1 MMPPQLPPPA
11 RAFPLAAAILVFA
24 ASCAVLA
31 RPWLS
36 GAVTIPWDAKSQ
48 FLPQVRFLARALAD
62 GESPFWTP
70 NVFAG
75 WPQIADPQSLIFSPL
90 HFLLAW
96 FDPAPGFRAVDG
108 VTFALLFLGGLGVIL
123 FFRDRGWHAAGAL
136 VAAIAFAFGGS
147 ANARLQ
153 HTGQIISLVYF
164 PLTLWLLAR
173 ALDRGSLS
181 AALAAGVLGGVT
193 AIGRDQVALIALYL
207 LAGFVVAHWL
217 DGASLA
223 RMRASLKP
231 LAVAAVSGA
240 LVCAVPVVMSV
251 LLALGSNRPQF
262 GFADAGAG
270 SLHPAHLLTLA
281 FADLYGANDPAVD
294 FWGPPSLP
302 WSTVFGWPGLYLA
315 QNVGQL
321 YAGALVVVAVAF
333 GLVSGTLWAREIR
346 FFTVAAVLVLLYALG
361 WYTPVFAGMYE
372 LLPGVKLFRRPADA
386 TFLLGALMAIL
397 AGYVTHRWL
406 LGANPPVRRWQ
417 RAYVIA
423 LAVILI
429 ALAIALATSVG
440 VMKAATIPVL
450 TGVGFAA
457 AAVAV
462 IALSRRW
469 AARRIAASLV
479 LAVFMTADLAWNNGP
494 NESTGLPPARYDAL
508 RPNTANDTV
517 ALLEAGL
524 AQNPERRDR
533 VELAGIGYHWPN
545 LGLIHGFDHV
555 FGHNPL
561 RLKPFFDATEV
572 GDTVATPD
580 QRRFSPL
587 FPSYRSTLADLFG
600 LRFVATGVPVEQID
614 ASLPSGALA
623 FVARTGDAYVY
634 ENPRALPRVLLVT
647 GWRVADFQ
655 QLIRH
660 GGWPDV
666 DPTRTVLLEAAP
678 AFPSRDGSGIARLI
692 RYANTE
698 VVVEVEAPAN
708 GFLVLNDVWHP
719 WWRATVDGRAADIL
733 KANVLFRAV
742 AVPAGRHMVRFTF
755 HPFAGTVREIARRM
769 GQGA

>member
-1 MMPPQLPPPA
+1 
-11 RAFPLAAAILVFA
+11 
-24 ASCAVLA
+24 
-31 RPWLS
+31 
-36 GAVTIPWDAKSQ
+36 
-48 FLPQVRFLARALAD
+48 
-62 GESPFWTP
+62 
-70 NVFAG
+70 
-75 WPQIADPQSLIFSPL
+75 
-90 HFLLAW
+90 
-96 FDPAPGFRAVDG
+96 
-108 VTFALLFLGGLGVIL
+108 
-123 FFRDRGWHAAGAL
+123 
-136 VAAIAFAFGGS
+136 
-147 ANARLQ
+147 
-153 HTGQIISLVYF
+153 
-164 PLTLWLLAR
+164 
-173 ALDRGSLS
+173 
-181 AALAAGVLGGVT
+181 
-193 AIGRDQVALIALYL
+193 
-207 LAGFVVAHWL
+207 
-217 DGASLA
+217 
-223 RMRASLKP
+223 
-231 LAVAAVSGA
+231 
-240 LVCAVPVVMSV
+240 
-251 LLALGSNRPQF
+251 
-262 GFADAGAG
+262 
-270 SLHPAHLLTLA
+270 
-281 FADLYGANDPAVD
+281 
-294 FWGPPSLP
+294 
-302 WSTVFGWPGLYLA
+302 
-315 QNVGQL
+315 
-321 YAGALVVVAVAF
+321 
-333 GLVSGTLWAREIR
+333 
-346 FFTVAAVLVLLYALG
+346 
-361 WYTPVFAGMYE
+361 
-372 LLPGVKLFRRPADA
+372 
-386 TFLLGALMAIL
+386 
-397 AGYVTHRWL
+397 
-406 LGANPPVRRWQ
+406 
-417 RAYVIA
+417 VIA